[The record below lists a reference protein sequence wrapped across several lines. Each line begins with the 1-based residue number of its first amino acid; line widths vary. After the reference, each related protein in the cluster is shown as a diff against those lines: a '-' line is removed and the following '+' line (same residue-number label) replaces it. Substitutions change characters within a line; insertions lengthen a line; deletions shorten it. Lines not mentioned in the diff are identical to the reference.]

1 MIDYTAVA
9 SRTFRT
15 NEARIVFPGKCK
27 RIPFCFTRTQGAQV
41 INICRTIL

>member
-27 RIPFCFTRTQGAQV
+27 TNTRRLQDLSATRLL
-41 INICRTIL
+41 N